1 MNHRPVSRYAP
12 PPPPPQSGRGGGT
25 GQLLSHQMGCM
36 LKGKKANEG
45 PRNVCSDFA
54 VAAYAIPYARSAA
67 CSIWIILSN
76 KNIHG
81 PPRHST
87 STPGPLVCHT
97 HLPWASQQ
105 SLSARQ
111 PHHHVRQCTVVPKRR
126 RCECKRPDE
135 RAKEKRERGSER
147 KKKKRERD
155 GQRDG
160 QRERGRGR
168 RRRRNA

>member
-1 MNHRPVSRYAP
+1 
-12 PPPPPQSGRGGGT
+12 
-25 GQLLSHQMGCM
+25 M

-105 SLSARQ
+105 SLSARS
-111 PHHHVRQCTVVPKRR
+111 HTTMYGSVPWYLSGDDANARDRTRERKR
-126 RCECKRPDE
+126 
-135 RAKEKRERGSER
+135 KEKEEARE
-147 KKKKRERD
+147 KKKKEREMDREMDREREGGED
-155 GQRDG
+155 EDEGTHNKTISSVNG
-160 QRERGRGR
+160 KKV
-168 RRRRNA
+168 